1 MLNVVIKAKLF
12 FPLGPLQN
20 CTFRQTFSTFH
31 LQKSTFRQ
39 KCSTFGVQNENNDR
53 FVRRTSHT
61 SLGIPGLE
69 SDDGDVGHTPI
80 FSQSVLVRKSDV
92 VAHILFYYFS
102 HCNCHIK
109 LSIQFSTGL
118 STIIFPYWTL

>member
-1 MLNVVIKAKLF
+1 MLNVVTKAKIF

-61 SLGIPGLE
+61 SFGIPGLE
-69 SDDGDVGHTPI
+69 SDDRDVGHTPI

-92 VAHILFYYFS
+92 VAHIHFYLRMQESYKRFVKTWIRFS
-102 HCNCHIK
+102 NPWIHIV
-109 LSIQFSTGL
+109 S
-118 STIIFPYWTL
+118 